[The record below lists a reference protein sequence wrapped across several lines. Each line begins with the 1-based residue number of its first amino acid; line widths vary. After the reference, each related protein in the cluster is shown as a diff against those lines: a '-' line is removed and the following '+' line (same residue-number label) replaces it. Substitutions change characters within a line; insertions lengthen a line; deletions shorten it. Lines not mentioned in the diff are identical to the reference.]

1 MKVYIVMN
9 NAGVV
14 YGVFADRHD
23 AYKKLSALYDE
34 TTADMLKNAGCKDF
48 EEYYTKTGHYPS
60 QEITTYLE
68 SGRFCYYDPCLD
80 QDFEYGIYEHEVEGY
95 TFPSERIEKA
105 VETLERVARVLD
117 SREAIARAER
127 EYDDSGEE

>member
-9 NAGVV
+9 NAGKVF
-14 YGVFADRHD
+14 GVFVDRHD
-23 AYKKLSALYDE
+23 AYMKLSKLYDE
-34 TTADMLKNAGCKDF
+34 TIAEMLKSAGCKDH
-48 EEYYTKTGHYPS
+48 EEYYNKTGRYPNH
-60 QEITTYLE
+60 EITTYLKE
-68 SGRFCYYDPCLD
+68 GIFCYYDPCLD
-80 QDFEYGIYEHEVEGY
+80 MDFEYGIYEHEVEGY

-127 EYDDSGEE
+127 EYENDEEE